1 MKFTNKMNFIVYD
14 FETTGISARFDQ
26 ILQGGFIVYD
36 SNFKEIERLNIRSRL
51 SPDIVPSINALRVNR
66 LKMAEVL
73 SEKLTFYDMT
83 NKIRQFLSK
92 YKDCFFVGFNS
103 INFDEEFL
111 RQLFW
116 EHFYFPYLSNTN
128 GNFRGDLLN
137 LVTMVNAFNSD
148 TFEVQ
153 KNDNGK
159 ISFKLEKL
167 AKANNFDT
175 SNSHEAIADVEV
187 TLRLMELIAKKN
199 KSFFEIFKRNS
210 FSKNIEDTIN
220 QEDVFTLHNY
230 LFNSHRIYLVKRL
243 LKHPSYKN
251 QIIAFDLK
259 YDTQELTRLSEKELK
274 NELKKKSFLRKIKI
288 NKQPNILSKSYSLKV
303 EPYSNFTNEE
313 IALKCR
319 QLEDSDFIENI
330 NKILYKESLEYLEND
345 NQSEKFEEDTIYS
358 KKIDYNDSIN
368 MENFHNHHWEDKWSF
383 AEKFKDKRLRFF
395 AAKHIFR
402 NEPNHLPKKVF
413 LIFHQKISERIL
425 SLEKQSFITLP
436 AAMEEADSI
445 SLEIEENND
454 DENLN
459 EQLRQY
465 NIYINFLN
473 DYYKQKNPKPLK
485 FDSLLSKQLFG

>member
-1 MKFTNKMNFIVYD
+1 M
-14 FETTGISARFDQ
+14 
-26 ILQGGFIVYD
+26 QGGFIVYD

-199 KSFFEIFKRNS
+199 KSFF
-210 FSKNIEDTIN
+210 
-220 QEDVFTLHNY
+220 
-230 LFNSHRIYLVKRL
+230 
-243 LKHPSYKN
+243 
-251 QIIAFDLK
+251 
-259 YDTQELTRLSEKELK
+259 
-274 NELKKKSFLRKIKI
+274 
-288 NKQPNILSKSYSLKV
+288 
-303 EPYSNFTNEE
+303 
-313 IALKCR
+313 
-319 QLEDSDFIENI
+319 
-330 NKILYKESLEYLEND
+330 
-345 NQSEKFEEDTIYS
+345 
-358 KKIDYNDSIN
+358 
-368 MENFHNHHWEDKWSF
+368 
-383 AEKFKDKRLRFF
+383 
-395 AAKHIFR
+395 
-402 NEPNHLPKKVF
+402 
-413 LIFHQKISERIL
+413 
-425 SLEKQSFITLP
+425 
-436 AAMEEADSI
+436 
-445 SLEIEENND
+445 
-454 DENLN
+454 
-459 EQLRQY
+459 
-465 NIYINFLN
+465 
-473 DYYKQKNPKPLK
+473 
-485 FDSLLSKQLFG
+485 

>member
-199 KSFFEIFKRNS
+199 KSFFETFKRNS
-210 FSKNIEDTIN
+210 FSKNVEDTIN

-274 NELKKKSFLRKIKI
+274 NELKKK
-288 NKQPNILSKSYSLKV
+288 
-303 EPYSNFTNEE
+303 
-313 IALKCR
+313 
-319 QLEDSDFIENI
+319 
-330 NKILYKESLEYLEND
+330 
-345 NQSEKFEEDTIYS
+345 
-358 KKIDYNDSIN
+358 
-368 MENFHNHHWEDKWSF
+368 
-383 AEKFKDKRLRFF
+383 
-395 AAKHIFR
+395 
-402 NEPNHLPKKVF
+402 VF
-413 LIFHQKISERIL
+413 LEKLKLINNPIF
-425 SLEKQSFITLP
+425 
-436 AAMEEADSI
+436 
-445 SLEIEENND
+445 
-454 DENLN
+454 
-459 EQLRQY
+459 
-465 NIYINFLN
+465 
-473 DYYKQKNPKPLK
+473 
-485 FDSLLSKQLFG
+485 

>member
-199 KSFFEIFKRNS
+199 KSFFETFKRNS
-210 FSKNIEDTIN
+210 FSK
-220 QEDVFTLHNY
+220 
-230 LFNSHRIYLVKRL
+230 
-243 LKHPSYKN
+243 
-251 QIIAFDLK
+251 
-259 YDTQELTRLSEKELK
+259 
-274 NELKKKSFLRKIKI
+274 
-288 NKQPNILSKSYSLKV
+288 
-303 EPYSNFTNEE
+303 
-313 IALKCR
+313 
-319 QLEDSDFIENI
+319 
-330 NKILYKESLEYLEND
+330 
-345 NQSEKFEEDTIYS
+345 
-358 KKIDYNDSIN
+358 
-368 MENFHNHHWEDKWSF
+368 M
-383 AEKFKDKRLRFF
+383 
-395 AAKHIFR
+395 
-402 NEPNHLPKKVF
+402 
-413 LIFHQKISERIL
+413 
-425 SLEKQSFITLP
+425 
-436 AAMEEADSI
+436 
-445 SLEIEENND
+445 
-454 DENLN
+454 
-459 EQLRQY
+459 
-465 NIYINFLN
+465 
-473 DYYKQKNPKPLK
+473 
-485 FDSLLSKQLFG
+485 